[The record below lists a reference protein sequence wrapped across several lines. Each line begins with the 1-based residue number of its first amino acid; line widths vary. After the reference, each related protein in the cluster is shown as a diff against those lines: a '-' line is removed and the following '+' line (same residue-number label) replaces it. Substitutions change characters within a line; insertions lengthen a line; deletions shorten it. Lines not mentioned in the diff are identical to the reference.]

1 MEARAFVESDAC
13 DVGCRVRLKDGT
25 VEWVWVDGVR
35 YSDPEVLTG
44 AAYGKSG
51 RREWERSVDEI
62 ADVLPMS
69 AHQFQLQCSK
79 TA

>member
-1 MEARAFVESDAC
+1 MEAMAFVESDMC
-13 DVGCRVRLKDGT
+13 DVGCQVRLKDGT
-25 VEWVWVDGVR
+25 VEWAWIDGVR

-44 AAYGKSG
+44 AAYSPSG

-62 ADVLPMS
+62 ADVLPLS
-69 AHQFQLQCSK
+69 AHQFQLGYSA